1 MLVKSCHL
9 HHERVVGGR
18 ARHRT
23 IGTHHHGRAKRPTIG
38 AAGRAE
44 LCLQVAHP
52 PLQLSHLN
60 TLSVIV
66 CVSTNLSNE
75 LNHDPPFVG
84 VLELEA
90 AARGRVNA
98 GPGLAS
104 PS

>member
-18 ARHRT
+18 AGHRT
-23 IGTHHHGRAKRPTIG
+23 IGTHHHGRAKRPAIG
-38 AAGRAE
+38 AAGWAE
-44 LCLQVAHP
+44 LGLQVAHS

-60 TLSVIV
+60 ILSVIV

-75 LNHDPPFVG
+75 LNHDPPSVG

-90 AARGRVNA
+90 AATGRVDA

>member
-18 ARHRT
+18 AGHRT

-66 CVSTNLSNE
+66 CVSTNLGAMSKITTH
-75 LNHDPPFVG
+75 LL
-84 VLELEA
+84 LEFWSWRLLREGA
-90 AARGRVNA
+90 
-98 GPGLAS
+98 
-104 PS
+104 